1 MAVDIQSIYI
11 LASGGKRA
19 MEQLDVTSNNI
30 ANVDTPGFKK
40 IFEEEMYQN
49 VPANKGE
56 AAKLLTFPRFKE
68 TVPVLSQGSFQKT
81 DSPFDFAISGNGFFT
96 VLTKAGVLLTRNGHF
111 HLDKNGFLVDTNGNR
126 VLDDTGKPILLDGTI
141 PFNVTEDGK
150 VIQGGVQVAV
160 LGLEDYDSIK
170 PVGEGYYMG
179 LGSRKKANCRILT
192 GHLESSNV
200 NPIEEMVNLIEAQR
214 RFDIYGNL
222 IRSLDRLN
230 IKSVEIGK
238 I

>member
-1 MAVDIQSIYI
+1 MSVDLQSIYM

-49 VPANKGE
+49 VSVNKGE
-56 AAKLLTFPRFKE
+56 AGKLLTFPRFRE
-68 TVPVLSQGSFQKT
+68 TVPILSQGSLQKT
-81 DSPFDFAISGNGFFT
+81 DSPFDFAISGSGFFT
-96 VLTKAGVLLTRNGHF
+96 VLTKAGILLTRNGHF
-111 HLDKNGFLVDTNGNR
+111 HLDRNGFLVDANGNK
-126 VLDDTGKPILLDGTI
+126 VLDNTGKPILLDGTM

-150 VIQGGVQVAV
+150 VLQGGVQVAV
-160 LGLEDYDSIK
+160 LGLEDYDSVK
-170 PVGEGYYMG
+170 PIGEGYYK
-179 LGSRKKANCRILT
+179 GSGNRKKVNCRILT
-192 GHLESSNV
+192 GYLESSNV
-200 NPIEEMVNLIEAQR
+200 DPIEEMVNLIEVQR

-222 IRSLDRLN
+222 IRGLDRLN

-238 I
+238 V

>member
-1 MAVDIQSIYI
+1 MAVDLQSIYM

-49 VPANKGE
+49 VPVNKGE
-56 AAKLLTFPRFKE
+56 AGKLLTFPRFRE
-68 TVPVLSQGSFQKT
+68 TVPILSQGSLQKT
-81 DSPFDFAISGNGFFT
+81 DSPFDFAISGSGFFT
-96 VLTKAGVLLTRNGHF
+96 VLTKAGVLLTRDGHF
-111 HLDKNGFLVDTNGNR
+111 HLDKNGYLVDANGNK
-126 VLDDTGKPILLDGTI
+126 VLDDTGKPILLDGTM

-150 VIQGGVQVAV
+150 VLQGGVQVAA
-160 LGLEDYDSIK
+160 LGIEDYDSVK
-170 PVGEGYYMG
+170 PVGESYYKG
-179 LGSRKKANCRILT
+179 LGNRKKANCKILT
-192 GHLESSNV
+192 GYLESSNV

-222 IRSLDRLN
+222 IRSLDRVN

-238 I
+238 V